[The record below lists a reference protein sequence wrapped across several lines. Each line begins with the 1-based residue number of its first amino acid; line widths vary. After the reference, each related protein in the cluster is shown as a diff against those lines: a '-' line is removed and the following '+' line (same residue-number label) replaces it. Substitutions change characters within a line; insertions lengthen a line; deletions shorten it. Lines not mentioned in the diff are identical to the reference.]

1 MPTSA
6 APSGA
11 GHLGKGS
18 GGTLHRPH
26 MDDFSLD
33 RTELTGSLL
42 SLEFGPGGRI
52 QQLWAA
58 DPTMPEESE
67 EFQFCAPPINMG
79 EETSDDYLPG
89 TILIGARTG
98 PDDPWILAR
107 NSEARALD
115 DNETDGALVGFE
127 YEFGFLEE
135 IGAVGR
141 FTEIPGL
148 VPQIGWDLQIV
159 NRSRRSLE
167 IGELGFPLA
176 LNNAYEG
183 YPRTDEGAKRLFQD
197 RLYLHLNVGGA
208 ASHLFAQRMNGRPP
222 GLLVTPGEDTSWEFA
237 CHVPASLNTN
247 YRWEGIPIV
256 YVHSQ
261 ATIERE
267 GWPEWFS
274 GHTSLI
280 LEPGEERG
288 YHMRFMSADR
298 YRGDGVHAALA
309 ATGRPT
315 LRLFPAAVA
324 PAEVGI
330 AVEVAGCTPAI
341 FETDVECELETDAD
355 EDGGFCFVRPAEP
368 GPVRLRLED
377 TEGRESEAFLLMTE
391 PIESLILARAEWI
404 VDNQVVT
411 DGPLRGALA
420 PNSLVDG
427 GPIADPE
434 ALMTPFFVESGLCE
448 ALFLAE
454 KNVLY
459 PDAGQIAVL
468 DAYLGFLERKV
479 LNPGDG
485 SLGALLP
492 NPDAVAVGH
501 GRASLYMLA
510 FGVYAAM
517 ARVAEGYGAD
527 RQATDFRNIAGTII
541 SGLQRHVD
549 IDAGGNVPLIE
560 EARVFLSEARS
571 RTRREER
578 EQRTPPPSAIV
589 VSMLVGRAAQT
600 ARQRYPYWSEAGWS
614 PSAFSEPSVTA
625 RGLESDV
632 IGDRKHDSALKERT
646 LRYLAAARSLSPCW
660 WWYASDKRFGEEYD
674 GTPHPAMPDKGEL
687 TLGPS
692 TVANSRRL
700 LAELEKEGPPMDEAR
715 LRMAFGGM
723 LAPWALVRAD
733 GAAGMGYCPDPA
745 SRMHGVAWTSGDV
758 GLALFHYL
766 RGVASYVLPSRSS
779 GVVTFGC
786 AFEVE
791 GEGADETF
799 VVRPWDGVGRRI
811 VVRHVGLDVR
821 CEGARIEEF
830 RATATKRGATLTL
843 RNSSDKPLS
852 ARLEVRGLWGTRF
865 RVDEGT
871 IEAEGGA
878 LRATVEVA
886 AGASRTVTVEV
897 LG

>member
-1 MPTSA
+1 MRSSGAWAFAEEGGVRSIPEF
-6 APSGA
+6 APSDGRA
-11 GHLGKGS
+11 TGGF
-18 GGTLHRPH
+18 GTLLRPE
-26 MDDFSLD
+26 MDDFPLD

-67 EFQFCAPPINMG
+67 EFQFCLPPLGMG
-79 EETSDDYLPG
+79 EETTEDYLPG
-89 TILIGARTG
+89 TILLGARTG

-107 NSEARALD
+107 NSEARPLD
-115 DNETDGALVGFE
+115 DGETDGALVGFE

-135 IGAVGR
+135 IGAIGR
-141 FTEIPGL
+141 FSEIPGP
-148 VPQIGWDLQIV
+148 VPQIGWHLAIT

-167 IGELGFPLA
+167 IGELGFPFA
-176 LNNAYEG
+176 LNNLYEG
-183 YPRTDEGAKRLFQD
+183 FPKTDEGARALFGD
-197 RLYLHLNVGGA
+197 RLYLHLAVGGA

-222 GLLVTPGEDTSWEFA
+222 GLLITPGEDTRWEFA
-237 CHVPASLNTN
+237 CHVPTSLNTP
-247 YRWEGIPIV
+247 YRWEGIPVV

-274 GHTSLI
+274 GHTSLV
-280 LEPGEERG
+280 LEPGEERS
-288 YHMRFMSADR
+288 YHLRLMSADR

-315 LRLFPAAVA
+315 MRLFPAAVA

-330 AVEVAGCTPAI
+330 AVEIAGCTPAT
-341 FETDVECELETDAD
+341 FETDVEAELETDSD
-355 EDGGFCFVRPAEP
+355 EDGGFCLVRVAEP
-368 GPVRLRLED
+368 GPVVLRMED
-377 TEGRESEAFLLMTE
+377 TDGRESEAYLLLTE
-391 PIESLILARAEWI
+391 PIESLVKARAAWI
-404 VDNQVVT
+404 VENQIVAS
-411 DGPLRGALA
+411 GPLAGALA
-420 PNSLVDG
+420 PNNLVDG
-427 GPIADPE
+427 GTVSDAE
-434 ALMTPFFVESGLCE
+434 ATMTPFFVESGLCE

-454 KNVLY
+454 KNALY
-459 PDAGQIAVL
+459 PVASEIAVL
-468 DAYLGFLERKV
+468 DTHLAFLEAKV

-501 GRASLYMLA
+501 GRAELYMLA

-517 ARVAEGYGAD
+517 ARIAEGYGAAREGKQY
-527 RQATDFRNIAGTII
+527 RQSGSKVLEGFVAHTEGAATHALPLAGELYEADWLGQTDSKARWIW
-541 SGLQRHVD
+541 SEHTRDSDQDYPFMSETGWNASVFE
-549 IDAGGNVPLIE
+549 DAALLARKPHQS
-560 EARVFLSEARS
+560 ARV
-571 RTRREER
+571 
-578 EQRTPPPSAIV
+578 
-589 VSMLVGRAAQT
+589 
-600 ARQRYPYWSEAGWS
+600 
-614 PSAFSEPSVTA
+614 
-625 RGLESDV
+625 
-632 IGDRKHDSALKERT
+632 K
-646 LRYLAAARSLSPCW
+646 RYLCAARSLSPCW

-674 GTPHPAMPDKGEL
+674 GTPSPAMPDKGEL
-687 TLGPS
+687 CLGPS

-700 LAELEKEGPPMDEAR
+700 LAELDRDGATMDEAR

-758 GLALFHYL
+758 GLGLFHYL
-766 RGVASYVLPSRSS
+766 RGAASYVLPSRTN

-791 GEGADETF
+791 GEGASETF

-821 CEGARIEEF
+821 CEGARIDEL
-830 RATATKRGATLTL
+830 RLAATKRKATLSL
-843 RNSSDKPLS
+843 RNASDKPLP

-865 RVDEGT
+865 RVDGKPVEG
-871 IEAEGGA
+871 EGGV
-878 LRATVEVA
+878 L
-886 AGASRTVTVEV
+886 RTVVEIAMGETKMVEIGV
-897 LG
+897 LE

>member
-1 MPTSA
+1 
-6 APSGA
+6 
-11 GHLGKGS
+11 
-18 GGTLHRPH
+18 

-42 SLEFGPGGRI
+42 SLEFGTGGRI

-58 DPTMPEESE
+58 DPTLPEETE
-67 EFQFCAPPINMG
+67 EFQFCCPPVSMG
-79 EETSDDYLPG
+79 EESSEDYLPG
-89 TILIGARTG
+89 TILLGARTH
-98 PDDPWILAR
+98 PEDPWILSR
-107 NSEARALD
+107 NSEARPLD
-115 DNETDGALVGFE
+115 NDEMDGGVVGFE
-127 YEFGFLEE
+127 YEFGFIDEL
-135 IGAVGR
+135 GAIGR
-141 FTEIPGL
+141 FTEIPGI
-148 VPQIGWDLQIV
+148 VPQIGWELAIT
-159 NRSRRSLE
+159 NRARKSVE
-167 IGELGFPLA
+167 IGELAFPFA
-176 LNNAYEG
+176 LNNVYEG
-183 YPRTDEGAKRLFQD
+183 YPRTDEGARALFRD

-222 GLLVTPGEDTSWEFA
+222 GLLVTPGEDTRWEFA
-237 CHVPASLNTN
+237 CHVPASLNTG

-261 ATIERE
+261 AAIERE

-274 GHTSLI
+274 GHTSLV
-280 LEPGEERG
+280 LEPGEERV

-298 YRGDGVHAALA
+298 FRGDGVHAALA
-309 ATGRPT
+309 ASGRPS

-330 AVEVAGCTPAI
+330 AVEVAGCTPAV
-341 FETDVECELETDAD
+341 FEADVEAELETDAD
-355 EDGGFCFVRPAEP
+355 EEGGFCFVRPAEP
-368 GPVRLRLED
+368 GPVRLRIVD
-377 TEGRESEAFLLMTE
+377 TEDRESEAFLLLTE
-391 PIESLILARAEWI
+391 PIETLIKARAEWI
-404 VDNQVVT
+404 VEHQVVHE
-411 DGPLRGALA
+411 GPLKSAIA

-427 GPIADPE
+427 GPVTDPE
-434 ALMTPFFVESGLCE
+434 SYMTPFGIESGLCD

-459 PDAGQIAVL
+459 PDAGQISVL
-468 DAYLGFLERKV
+468 DTYLSDFLEAKV

-510 FGVYAAM
+510 FGVYVAM
-517 ARVAEGYGAD
+517 GRVAETYGS
-527 RQATDFRNIAGTII
+527 RRNIEEYHAVAETILR
-541 SGLQRHVD
+541 GLDRHVD
-549 IDAGGNVPLIE
+549 QNTQGAIPLIE
-560 EARVFLSEARS
+560 EVRDLSREL
-571 RTRREER
+571 RREAFKKSKPSLQVLAATNRLLNTRSAMFMRR
-578 EQRTPPPSAIV
+578 EH
-589 VSMLVGRAAQT
+589 
-600 ARQRYPYWSEAGWS
+600 PYWTESGWEAE
-614 PSAFSEPSVTA
+614 AFSELA
-625 RGLESDV
+625 ALADLDELESLL
-632 IGDRKHDSALKERT
+632 GHRGEQARLKNRT

-687 TLGPS
+687 CLGAS
-692 TVANSRRL
+692 SVANSRRL
-700 LAELEKEGPPMDEAR
+700 LAELEKDGPQMDEAR

-758 GLALFHYL
+758 GLGLFHYL
-766 RGVASYVLPSRSS
+766 RGAASYVLPSRTQ

-791 GEGADETF
+791 GEGAEEGF

-821 CEGARIEEF
+821 CEGARIEEM
-830 RATATKRGATLTL
+830 RVGATKRAATFSL
-843 RNSSDKPLS
+843 RNSSDKPLP
-852 ARLEVRGLWGTRF
+852 ARLEVRGLWGARF
-865 RVDEGT
+865 SVDGET
-871 IEAEGGA
+871 VEAEGGA
-878 LRATVEVA
+878 LRAAIPVE
-886 AGASRTVTVEV
+886 AGAVKTVRIEV
-897 LG
+897 IG

>member
-1 MPTSA
+1 
-6 APSGA
+6 
-11 GHLGKGS
+11 
-18 GGTLHRPH
+18 

-67 EFQFCAPPINMG
+67 EFQFCAPPISMG
-79 EETSDDYLPG
+79 EETSEDYLPG
-89 TILIGARTG
+89 TILLGARTG

-107 NSEARALD
+107 NSEARPLD

-141 FTEIPGL
+141 FMEIPGV
-148 VPQIGWDLQIV
+148 VPQVGWELTV
-159 NRSRRSLE
+159 TNRSRRSLE
-167 IGELGFPLA
+167 IGELGFPFA
-176 LNNAYEG
+176 LNNVLDG
-183 YPRTDEGAKRLFQD
+183 YPKTDEGARALFHD

-247 YRWEGIPIV
+247 YRWEGIPVV

-274 GHTSLI
+274 GHTSLV
-280 LEPGEERG
+280 LEPGEDRV

-309 ATGRPT
+309 ATGRPS

-330 AVEVAGCTPAI
+330 AVEVAGCTPAV
-341 FETDVECELETDAD
+341 FETDVEAELETDSD
-355 EDGGFCFVRPAEP
+355 EEGGFCFVRPAEP

-377 TEGRESEAFLLMTE
+377 TDGRESEAFLLMIE
-391 PIESLILARAEWI
+391 PIESLVKARAAWI
-404 VDNQVVT
+404 VENQVIVG
-411 DGPLRGALA
+411 GPLEGALA
-420 PNSLVDG
+420 PNNLEEG

-434 ALMTPFFVESGLCE
+434 SLMTPFFVESGLCE

-459 PDAGQIAVL
+459 PVASEIAVL
-468 DAYLGFLERKV
+468 DRYLAFLERKV

-501 GRASLYMLA
+501 GRASLYMMASALYSAVGRVSESYGFERDKDALVSKGAITLRGLRENTDLTSSTSLPLTDEVSREFDDHSRGAMLRGPFWKRSEALRRAKGFFGENGWNAAA
-510 FGVYAAM
+510 FEEASIAADRYETRD
-517 ARVAEGYGAD
+517 RVA
-527 RQATDFRNIAGTII
+527 
-541 SGLQRHVD
+541 
-549 IDAGGNVPLIE
+549 
-560 EARVFLSEARS
+560 
-571 RTRREER
+571 
-578 EQRTPPPSAIV
+578 
-589 VSMLVGRAAQT
+589 
-600 ARQRYPYWSEAGWS
+600 
-614 PSAFSEPSVTA
+614 
-625 RGLESDV
+625 
-632 IGDRKHDSALKERT
+632 
-646 LRYLAAARSLSPCW
+646 RYLSAARSLSPCW
-660 WWYASDKRFGEEYD
+660 WWYASDKRFGEEYE
-674 GTPHPAMPDKGEL
+674 GAAHPAMADKGEL
-687 TLGPS
+687 CLGPS

-700 LAELEKEGPPMDEAR
+700 LAELERDGPPMDEAR

-758 GLALFHYL
+758 GLGLFHYL
-766 RGVASYVLPSRSS
+766 RGAASYVLPSRSQ

-791 GEGADETF
+791 GEGAGETF

-811 VVRHVGLDVR
+811 VVRHVGIDAR
-821 CEGARIEEF
+821 CEGARIDEM
-830 RATATKRGATLTL
+830 RVGATKRGATFSL
-843 RNSSDKPLS
+843 RNASDKTLP

-865 RVDEGT
+865 QVDGET
-871 IEAEGGA
+871 VEAEGGT
-878 LRATVEVA
+878 LRASVDVPAGETKTVEIKI
-886 AGASRTVTVEV
+886 